1 MTNGPVFYRVIVG
14 RSVSARKAD
23 GGESG
28 LVGTEDS
35 GESAGE
41 RAPGTRGGEW
51 WGQDSSEFLAVE
63 LT

>member
-14 RSVSARKAD
+14 RSVRARKAD

-28 LVGTEDS
+28 FVATGDS
-35 GESAGE
+35 GESTAE
-41 RAPGTRGGEW
+41 RPPGTPRGEW

-63 LT
+63 LS